1 MFLKRTRV
9 RRGGR
14 EYTYAQ
20 VVESYWDQGRP
31 RHRVLLSLGRIDQ
44 LDPQMI
50 GRLAGSLA
58 QLAPGVTVVE
68 GPEDVH
74 TRGVKAWGHT
84 WALGRLWEELG
95 LGQCLRK
102 MAAERRLRFDLEA
115 AVRAMV
121 LARLSC
127 PGSERQV
134 MAWLAGVEL
143 AGSAGLRLHHLY
155 RALDVLALNFPD
167 LEKVYLGG
175 LGRLAEVDT
184 SLCLLDTT
192 SVYFEGD
199 GPEGLAEYGYSRDKR
214 PDLRQLVLG
223 VMTSRDGMPL
233 GHVVL
238 PGGTVDVEALLR
250 EVEVLRQRLPLPRPA
265 LVFDRGM
272 ASEERLGELSA
283 EGWRYIAAA
292 RLRTKLARAAL
303 VSRGRYRSVA
313 QNLRVKE
320 VQVKGGL
327 PGERWVVC
335 WNPVRAE
342 RDRQERQKIVAK
354 LQEMA
359 GSGEGVPG
367 KLLRSVAAR
376 RFLRITGG
384 TVELDERRVK
394 EDARYD
400 GKWVLRTNTD
410 LPPQEV
416 AEQYKNLWRIE
427 RAFRTLKS
435 PLEIHPLYHWMERR
449 VRAHVAVC
457 VLAYGM
463 LRLVER
469 LVEKAALGISGQEAL
484 AKLAQVTVEEATVGE
499 LKLRVR
505 PDLTSEQQSIF
516 EALRTPPPPRVEH
529 LVATSA
535 APSS

>member
-1 MFLKRTRV
+1 
-9 RRGGR
+9 
-14 EYTYAQ
+14 
-20 VVESYWDQGRP
+20 
-31 RHRVLLSLGRIDQ
+31 
-44 LDPQMI
+44 
-50 GRLAGSLA
+50 
-58 QLAPGVTVVE
+58 
-68 GPEDVH
+68 
-74 TRGVKAWGHT
+74 
-84 WALGRLWEELG
+84 
-95 LGQCLRK
+95 
-102 MAAERRLRFDLEA
+102 
-115 AVRAMV
+115 
-121 LARLSC
+121 
-127 PGSERQV
+127 

-143 AGSAGLRLHHLY
+143 TGSAELRLQHLY
-155 RALDVLALNFPD
+155 RALDVLALQFPE
-167 LEKVYLGG
+167 LEKAYLGG
-175 LGRLAEVDT
+175 LGKLFEVDT

-192 SVYFEGD
+192 SVYFDGD

-223 VMTSRDGMPL
+223 VMASRDGMPV

-238 PGGTVDVEALLR
+238 PGGTVDVEALVR
-250 EVEVLRQRLPLPRPA
+250 EVEVLRQRLPVGRPV

-272 ASEERLGELSA
+272 VSEERLRELS
-283 EGWRYIAAA
+283 EDGWRYIAAA

-303 VSRGRYRSVA
+303 AGRGRYRFVA

-320 VQVKGGL
+320 VQVTGGL

-335 WNPVRAE
+335 WNPLRAE

-400 GKWVLRTNTD
+400 GKWVLRTNTA
-410 LPPQEV
+410 LPPQDV

-435 PLEIHPLYHWMERR
+435 PLEIHPLYHWTERR

-457 VLAYGM
+457 VLGYGM
-463 LRLVER
+463 LRVVER
-469 LVEKAALGISGQEAL
+469 LVEKAGLGISGQEAL
-484 AKLAQVTVEEATVGE
+484 ARLAQVTVEEATVGG

-505 PDLTSEQQSIF
+505 PDLTPDQERIF
-516 EALRTPPPPRVEH
+516 EALRTPPPPRVEP